1 MPTQK
6 KTQISLICSQNQKR
20 HWIRWTPQED
30 ELIRKHY
37 PNIDLPG
44 RSWGDIQRRASRIKA
59 SNPPDDPGA
68 APFVHR
74 WVREWVADTPRA
86 ARSVFDLAI

>member
-1 MPTQK
+1 MPTPN
-6 KTQISLICSQNQKR
+6 KTQTSQTFSQTEKR
-20 HWIRWTPQED
+20 PWIRWTKQED
-30 ELIRKHY
+30 DLIRQHY

-59 SNPPDDPGA
+59 STPPDDPGA

-74 WVREWVADTPRA
+74 WVNTWRTEMPKAP
-86 ARSVFDLAI
+86 RSVFDLAI